1 MSGPIPAAAPRAAAM
16 EARAIALLAAT
27 LHAEGARRPVRA
39 LEALAAVVVNR
50 ARLAAG
56 DAAARLRYAPA
67 LPPAG
72 ALPWPAIIAAVCR
85 APFLF
90 ACWRDAAGRAGLAS
104 AALDGP
110 AFEACKRI
118 AARALAGTLGDPTG
132 GATHWHAAEALPP
145 WALGRIPLA
154 DLGGLCFYAA
164 P

>member
-1 MSGPIPAAAPRAAAM
+1 MSGPVPAPAPHAARM

-27 LHAEGARRPVRA
+27 LHAEAAARPVRA

-67 LPPAG
+67 LPAG
-72 ALPWPAIIAAVCR
+72 GRMPWPAIIAAVCR

-90 ACWRDAAGRAGLAS
+90 ACWRDAAARSGMAT

-110 AFEACKRI
+110 AFEACRRI

-132 GATHWHAAEALPP
+132 GATHWHAADALPP
-145 WALGRIPLA
+145 WALGRVPLA
-154 DLGGLCFYAA
+154 DLGGLCFYAT